1 MTYGW
6 TGKILRVDLTSET
19 LSTIDTARYV
29 PDFVGGVGIAA
40 RIAWEELVP
49 GIGAFDEGNILFLMT
64 GPLTG
69 TLASGAGRVEV
80 LGIAPQQNPAVFSRS
95 SMGGHWGAELKYA
108 GFDGIVIHGE
118 AARPVYLWV
127 SDGKAEI
134 RDACSTGANVWGKG
148 TYGTT
153 AILRGIHGPQ
163 TRVVACGQAGEVRS
177 RIAVI
182 QTETGNAAGQGGF
195 GGVMGA
201 KRLKA
206 VAVRGTQGVRV
217 ADPQGLMDLCM
228 HSSRE
233 GQSPH
238 SGNYRKWIEQR
249 QGKDGPSLRLKKCGF
264 CATPCSYVNAENAG
278 LPNGPTIPSVAL
290 QCWGYERLSR
300 EADAVMRA
308 MTSDYGLNGWE
319 ISYGIIPWLQ
329 LCKQHGLVDSI
340 EGFTIPMPEKPI
352 LYRRDAIPPSPEF
365 LEMLIGKIALREGE
379 FGDALADGACYAAER
394 LFDGQGAPLLDRIY
408 PRRAGQ
414 TSHWTGHWG
423 TGGNIYFPHWLV
435 PILQWCVDTRDPA
448 SDSTHQWA
456 EHVLQYVA
464 GNAGPRPGPIS
475 DEQARHVSATVYG
488 HPDICDPTLTY
499 ETPEVKTI
507 PALWHSH
514 RAMLVNSLILCD
526 REHSRIFSM
535 LTEDH
540 VADTKIMAKLFRT
553 CTGFELSQDDLDRA
567 GERIWNQLRAVDVR
581 NFGRNRTVDLSSL
594 NAFVFPGKD
603 DGVAL
608 DQERFVGLL
617 DNYYER
623 SGWDPATG
631 WPTRGRLEALGLDD
645 VGAELTVPEEGIVT
659 G

>member
-1 MTYGW
+1 MLYGW

-19 LSTIDTARYV
+19 ISTMDTERYV

-49 GIGAFDEGNILFLMT
+49 GTGPFDEGNILFLMV

-80 LGIAPQQNPAVFSRS
+80 LGIAPQQRPAVFSRS

-108 GFDGIVIHGE
+108 GFDGIVIQGQ

-127 SDGKAEI
+127 SDGEAEI
-134 RDACSTGANVWGKG
+134 RDAGASGANVWGKG

-153 AILRGIHGPQ
+153 SALRAIHGAR
-163 TRVVACGQAGEVRS
+163 TRVIACGQAGEMKS

-195 GGVMGA
+195 GAVMGA
-201 KRLKA
+201 KQLKA
-206 VAVRGTQGVRV
+206 VAVQGTQGVRI
-217 ADPQGLMDLCM
+217 ADPQGFMELCM
-228 HSSRE
+228 NSSRE
-233 GQSPH
+233 GQSPRPW
-238 SGNYRKWIEQR
+238 NPRRRTQ
-249 QGKDGPSLRLKKCGF
+249 QGRGQEGPRLRLKKCGF
-264 CATPCSYVNAENAG
+264 CATPCAYVTAENTG
-278 LPNGPTIPSVAL
+278 MPNGPTVPNVAL
-290 QCWGYERLSR
+290 QCWGYERLPR
-300 EADAVMRA
+300 EADAVLRA

-319 ISYGIIPWLQ
+319 IAYGIIPWLQ
-329 LCKQHGLVDSI
+329 MCKQHGLVESI
-340 EGFTIPMPEKPI
+340 DGFAIPEPESPI
-352 LYRRDAIPPSPEF
+352 LYRRNAAAPSPQF
-365 LEMLIGKIALREGE
+365 VEMLIRKIAFREGE
-379 FGDALADGACYAAER
+379 FGEALAEGACYAAYR

-414 TSHWTGHWG
+414 TAHWTGHWG

-464 GNAGPRPGPIS
+464 GNAGPHPGPLS
-475 DEQARHVSATVYG
+475 DEQARHVCATVYG
-488 HPDICDPTLTY
+488 HPDVCDPAFSY
-499 ETPEVKTI
+499 DPPEVKTI

-540 VADTKIMAKLFRT
+540 VADIEIMAKLFRT
-553 CTGFELSQDDLDRA
+553 CTGFDVSQGDLDRA

-581 NFGRNRTVDLSSL
+581 NFGRNRAVDLSSL
-594 NAFVFPGKD
+594 NAFVLPGKD

-608 DQERFVGLL
+608 DLDRFVGLL

-623 SGWDPATG
+623 SGWDLATG
-631 WPTRGRLEALGLDD
+631 WPTPERLAALDLED
-645 VGAELTVPEEGIVT
+645 VAAELAAIEGS
-659 G
+659 